1 MSEPVLAVEDLRVR
15 LRTPRGLA
23 DVVNGLSYTVG
34 PGETVAVVGESGSG
48 KSVSVLALLGLLPAR
63 VATVTGTALLQ
74 GEDLLA
80 MSPDRLRQVR
90 GPGAGMVFQD
100 PMTSL
105 NPVLTI
111 GRQLVEGIR
120 AHGDVSKAAARSRA
134 ADLLREVGLPD
145 PDRALDRYPHELS
158 GGMRQRVVIAI
169 ALSNSP
175 SLLIAD
181 EATTALDVTVQAQ
194 IIDLVEKLQADHGT
208 GVIWITHDLGVVAG
222 IADRV
227 LVMYGGRCVEDGTV
241 DDVLERPAHPYTR
254 GLLGSLPDLA
264 APVGPDGEV
273 PELTAVPGLPPPPT
287 DLPPGCVFWPRCPVR
302 SDPRCEH
309 EQPPLAVVSR
319 GPGTAGAIASG
330 ATSSGAHEGG
340 AHLPHRAATWC
351 AEGAPG
357 TESHAAGGTSRA
369 ASPSGGDR

>member
-1 MSEPVLAVEDLRVR
+1 MRSVSGPAGAPLLQVEDLRVR
-15 LRTPRGLA
+15 LRTPRGSA
-23 DVVNGLSYTVG
+23 EVVNGLSYTVG
-34 PGETVAVVGESGSG
+34 RAETVAVVGESGSG

-63 VATVTGTALLQ
+63 VATVTGSAWLD
-74 GEDLLA
+74 GEDLLT
-80 MSPDRLRQVR
+80 MPPDRLREVR
-90 GPGAGMVFQD
+90 GPGVGMVFQD

-120 AHGDVSKAAARSRA
+120 AHGEVSKAAARERA
-134 ADLLREVGLPD
+134 AELLAEVGLPD
-145 PDRALDRYPHELS
+145 PQRALDRYPHELS

-169 ALSNSP
+169 ALANNP

-194 IIDLVEKLQADHGT
+194 ILDLVAGLQTDHGT

-254 GLLGSLPDLA
+254 GLLGALPDLA
-264 APVGPDGEV
+264 TDGDGE
-273 PELTAVPGLPPPPT
+273 LATVPGVPPAPT
-287 DLPPGCVFWPRCPVR
+287 DLPAGCVFWPRCPVR
-302 SDPRCEH
+302 SDPRCET
-309 EQPPLAVVSR
+309 EQPPLAVV
-319 GPGTAGAIASG
+319 GAS
-330 ATSSGAHEGG
+330 TGG
-340 AHLPHRAATWC
+340 LPHRAATWC
-351 AEGAPG
+351 EEG
-357 TESHAAGGTSRA
+357 S
-369 ASPSGGDR
+369 

>member
-1 MSEPVLAVEDLRVR
+1 VTEPVLEVEDLRVQ
-15 LRTPRGLA
+15 LRTPRGTA
-23 DVVNGLSYTVG
+23 HVVNGLSYTVG

-63 VATVTGTALLQ
+63 VATVSGRALLQ

-80 MSPDRLRQVR
+80 MDPERLRQVR
-90 GPGAGMVFQD
+90 GAGAGMVFQD

-105 NPVLTI
+105 NPVLTVGKQI
-111 GRQLVEGIR
+111 VEGLR
-120 AHGDVSKAAARSRA
+120 AHGETSVAAARRRA
-134 ADLLREVGLPD
+134 AELLGEVGLPA
-145 PDRALDRYPHELS
+145 PERALDRYPHELS

-175 SLLIAD
+175 ALLIAD

-241 DDVLERPAHPYTR
+241 DDVLEHPAHPYTR

-264 APVGPDGEV
+264 APLGPDGEV
-273 PELTAVPGLPPPPT
+273 PELTTVPGLPPAPT
-287 DLPPGCVFWPRCPVR
+287 DLPAGCVFWPRCPVR
-302 SDPRCEH
+302 GDARCET
-309 EQPPLAVVSR
+309 EQPPLIQILQGQKHAF
-319 GPGTAGAIASG
+319 GPGG
-330 ATSSGAHEGG
+330 
-340 AHLPHRAATWC
+340 LPHRAATWC
-351 AEGAPG
+351 TEEGTFGAE
-357 TESHAAGGTSRA
+357 SRQERR
-369 ASPSGGDR
+369 S

>member
-1 MSEPVLAVEDLRVR
+1 VNVLEVEDLRVQ
-15 LRTPRGLA
+15 LRTPRGTA
-23 DVVNGLSYTVG
+23 HVVNGLSYTVG
-34 PGETVAVVGESGSG
+34 QGETVAVVGESGSG
-48 KSVSVLALLGLLPAR
+48 KSVSVLALLGLLPPR
-63 VATVTGTALLQ
+63 VATVSGRALLQ

-80 MSPDRLRQVR
+80 MNPERLRQVR

-105 NPVLTI
+105 NPVLTVGKQI
-111 GRQLVEGIR
+111 VEGLL
-120 AHGDVSKAAARSRA
+120 AHGDLSKQAARRRA
-134 ADLLREVGLPD
+134 AELLGEVGLPD
-145 PDRALDRYPHELS
+145 PERALDRYPHELS

-175 SLLIAD
+175 ALLIAD

-194 IIDLVEKLQADHGT
+194 IIDLVARLQADQGT

-254 GLLGSLPDLA
+254 GLLGALPDLA
-264 APVGPDGEV
+264 SADDGE
-273 PELTAVPGLPPPPT
+273 LATVPGVPPAPT

-302 SDPRCEH
+302 SDPRCET
-309 EQPPLAVVSR
+309 EQPPLAVV
-319 GPGTAGAIASG
+319 GASG
-330 ATSSGAHEGG
+330 GA
-340 AHLPHRAATWC
+340 LPHRAATWC
-351 AEGAPG
+351 EEGA
-357 TESHAAGGTSRA
+357 
-369 ASPSGGDR
+369 

>member
-1 MSEPVLAVEDLRVR
+1 VTAPVLEVDDLRVR
-15 LRTPRGLA
+15 LRTPRGTA
-23 DVVNGLSYTVG
+23 HVVNGLSYTVG

-48 KSVSVLALLGLLPAR
+48 KSVSVLALLGLLPPR
-63 VATVTGTALLQ
+63 VATVTGRALLQ

-80 MSPDRLRQVR
+80 MDPERLRQVR

-105 NPVLTI
+105 NPVLSV
-111 GRQLVEGIR
+111 GKQLVEGLL
-120 AHGDVSKAAARSRA
+120 AHGDLSKQAARRRA
-134 ADLLREVGLPD
+134 AELLAEVGLPD
-145 PDRALDRYPHELS
+145 PEGALDRYPHELS

-175 SLLIAD
+175 ALLIAD

-264 APVGPDGEV
+264 APVGPDGGI
-273 PELTAVPGLPPPPT
+273 PDLTTVPGLPPPPT
-287 DLPPGCVFWPRCPVR
+287 DLPAGCVFWPRCPVR
-302 SDPRCEH
+302 GDARCET
-309 EQPPLAVVSR
+309 EQPPLVQ
-319 GPGTAGAIASG
+319 I
-330 ATSSGAHEGG
+330 GG
-340 AHLPHRAATWC
+340 GGGLPHRAATWC
-351 AEGAPG
+351 DEE
-357 TESHAAGGTSRA
+357 TR
-369 ASPSGGDR
+369 

>member
-1 MSEPVLAVEDLRVR
+1 VSAPPVLEVDDLRVQ
-15 LRTPRGLA
+15 LRTPRGPA
-23 DVVNGLSYTVG
+23 HVVNGLSYTVG

-63 VATVTGTALLQ
+63 VASVTGRAVLQ
-74 GEDLLA
+74 GEDLLT
-80 MSPDRLRQVR
+80 MSPERLRQVR

-105 NPVLTI
+105 NPVLSI
-111 GRQLVEGIR
+111 GRQLTEGIR
-120 AHGDVSKAAARSRA
+120 AHGDVPQEVARRRA
-134 ADLLREVGLPD
+134 AELLGEVGLPD
-145 PDRALDRYPHELS
+145 PDKALDRFPHQLS

-175 SLLIAD
+175 ALLIAD

-194 IIDLVEKLQADHGT
+194 IIDLVERLQADHGT

-241 DDVLERPAHPYTR
+241 DDVLEHPAHPYTR

-264 APVGPDGEV
+264 QPLVDGEV
-273 PELTAVPGLPPPPT
+273 PDLATVPGLPPPPT

-302 SDPRCEH
+302 SDPRCET
-309 EQPPLAVVSR
+309 EQPPLAVV
-319 GPGTAGAIASG
+319 GAGSG
-330 ATSSGAHEGG
+330 GLE
-340 AHLPHRAATWC
+340 HRAATWC
-351 AEGAPG
+351 EGGP
-357 TESHAAGGTSRA
+357 R
-369 ASPSGGDR
+369 

>member
-1 MSEPVLAVEDLRVR
+1 VSGAPRGSGPVQPVSGPVGEAPLLEVEDLRVR
-15 LRTPRGLA
+15 LRTPRGTA
-23 DVVNGLSYTVG
+23 EVVNGLSYTVG
-34 PGETVAVVGESGSG
+34 RGETVAVVGESGSG

-63 VATVTGTALLQ
+63 VATVTGRALLE

-80 MSPDRLRQVR
+80 MAPERLRQVR

-120 AHGDVSKAAARSRA
+120 AHGDTSKEAARRRA
-134 ADLLREVGLPD
+134 AELLAEVGLPD
-145 PDRALDRYPHELS
+145 PERALDRYPHELS
-158 GGMRQRVVIAI
+158 GGMRQRVIIAI

-175 SLLIAD
+175 ALLIAD

-194 IIDLVEKLQADHGT
+194 ILDLVEELQTDRGT

-254 GLLGSLPDLA
+254 GLLGALPDLA
-264 APVGPDGEV
+264 APAVDGEA
-273 PELTAVPGLPPPPT
+273 PELATVPGVPPAPT

-302 SDPRCEH
+302 SDPRCET
-309 EQPPLAVVSR
+309 EQPPLQVV
-319 GPGTAGAIASG
+319 GAG
-330 ATSSGAHEGG
+330 SSTG
-340 AHLPHRAATWC
+340 LPHRAATWC
-351 AEGAPG
+351 E
-357 TESHAAGGTSRA
+357 GGTQR
-369 ASPSGGDR
+369 